1 MAVRG
6 AAQERCV
13 VRVCGQ
19 LRWGSRRPHE
29 LSGSQAQWIALV
41 PALCAPQ
48 LLLLDE
54 PLAALDVRTKT
65 EVRGR
70 LRDEL
75 TRQLE
80 VGP

>member
-1 MAVRG
+1 VSA
-6 AAQERCV
+6 
-13 VRVCGQ
+13 Q
-19 LRWGSRRPHE
+19 LRWGSRCPHE
-29 LSGSQAQWIALV
+29 LSGGQAQWIALV

-48 LLLLDE
+48 LLMLDE
-54 PLAALDVRTKT
+54 PLAALDVRIKT
-65 EVRGR
+65 EVRSR